1 MRVWILILPIALI
14 LRACPA
20 SAAPIAGSDGAPMV
34 HVSAGEFIMGSE
46 NGREDEKP
54 RRRVYLEEFYID
66 KYPVTNE
73 KFARFVESSGYVTDT
88 KKIGGEARRFFSSE
102 MWMLKKGSSWKSP
115 AGPGSSYRNRMKHP
129 VVQISW
135 NDAAAYCRWAGKRL
149 PTEAEWEKAA
159 RGTDGLKYAWG
170 NSWVG
175 SKLIWSRNSG
185 SQVHSV
191 ERSYNTHKS
200 PYGAVDMAGNTW
212 EWVQD
217 WYKKDYYW
225 NAPKSNPKGPNSGK
239 RRVMRGGSWYD
250 AKTRYFRAANRNGIN
265 PGGGNLSRGFRCA
278 NDALG
283 SAPPGRGDSRTTRP

>member
-88 KKIGGEARRFFSSE
+88 KKI
-102 MWMLKKGSSWKSP
+102 
-115 AGPGSSYRNRMKHP
+115 GPGSSYRNRMKHP

-278 NDALG
+278 NDARG